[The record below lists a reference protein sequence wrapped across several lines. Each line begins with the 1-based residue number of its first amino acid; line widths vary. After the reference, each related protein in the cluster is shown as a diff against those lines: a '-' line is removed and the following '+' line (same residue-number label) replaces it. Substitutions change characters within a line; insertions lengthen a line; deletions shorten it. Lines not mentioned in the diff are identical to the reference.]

1 MSTSS
6 AKREVNPVDRRRRP
20 RRRHTPAAPV
30 KTGIRSRPGDIA
42 TGSCKSTSRRSACG
56 PRGSRL
62 RTHHRRQA
70 HLGSI
75 LDRHRSPGPDGSGR
89 AWRCAAAGA
98 FRAPRR
104 PWSDDHLKSDDAAG
118 AQCRSER
125 RAGDRCLT
133 PRPVCPVHT
142 CPDSTS
148 SASNVI
154 CRRCMHSRCWSADIG
169 WLVSTEL
176 PAVAVPLRPDPVDHP
191 RVRRRAERGGARAR
205 LRIHAP
211 GLVAAGV
218 SHRGRTVLAMPVP
231 RPSGSRRQSS
241 ASTDATHELIAPPLV
256 RVIDHRR
263 RETSCCSG
271 SVP

>member
-1 MSTSS
+1 MT
-6 AKREVNPVDRRRRP
+6 AQQRRRP
-20 RRRHTPAAPV
+20 LIRPPPWNVNVVGETRSQSCRPPEAAPP
-30 KTGIRSRPGDIA
+30 TSYSGGSGEDWYPIAWPGDIA

-118 AQCRSER
+118 ARCRSER

-191 RVRRRAERGGARAR
+191 RVRRRTERGGARAR

-218 SHRGRTVLAMPVP
+218 SHRGRTVLAMPRPNGSSRRVAKMP
-231 RPSGSRRQSS
+231 WPRSTRPSPV
-241 ASTDATHELIAPPLV
+241 A
-256 RVIDHRR
+256 
-263 RETSCCSG
+263 
-271 SVP
+271 